1 MVVSYYAKTIVGY
14 WLLKTRL
21 SLFVMLVCISYVHGG
36 QMKTIPISSQ
46 PNVPF
51 FANEYWSASDG
62 SPASARFENFFFDTQ
77 NRFSYT
83 YGYSG
88 GMYWAQGYRGTYDYD
103 AKEHKIILKVLESG
117 ESRGAGYELFGKGL
131 DLNTSQS
138 YEMKL
143 DKVGDKSVLVSYPFG
158 YFASSSQVMSRNVGM
173 TRDQYWYEGPHSSDN
188 SIHFTS
194 FGQAEIVQ
202 VLDSRDKYMCE
213 YHLIDDFLFL
223 EIKSVITHHQDV
235 KQKIKTFS
243 PALKTFLRVRVE
255 EDVVYVEHVD
265 LKTLLNNK
273 RKWIFEN
280 KAFHV
285 PNAEVKESKTI
296 AFDEYNRR
304 K

>member
-14 WLLKTRL
+14 CLLKTRL
-21 SLFVMLVCISYVHGG
+21 SLFVMLVCISYVYGG

-62 SPASARFENFFFDTQ
+62 SPASVRFENFLFDTQ
-77 NRFSYT
+77 HRFTYT

-88 GMYWAQGYRGTYDYD
+88 GMYWERGFRGTYAYD
-103 AKEHKIILKVLESG
+103 AKEHTIILKVLEPSQPQ
-117 ESRGAGYELFGKGL
+117 SRYEMFGKGL
-131 DLNTSQS
+131 ELNVSQS
-138 YEMKL
+138 YKMRL
-143 DKVGDKSVLVSYPFG
+143 DTVGDKRVLVSYPFG
-158 YFASSSQVMSRNVGM
+158 YSASLPQQTMSRHLGV
-173 TRDQYWYEGPHSSDN
+173 TRDQYWYEGAHSSDN

-223 EIKSVITHHQDV
+223 EIKSVITDQQDV

-243 PALKTFLRVRVE
+243 PSLKTFLRVRVE

-273 RKWIFEN
+273 REWTFEN
-280 KAFHV
+280 NAFHV
-285 PNAEVKESKTI
+285 PDAEVKELKTI
-296 AFDEYNRR
+296 AFDTYNRR